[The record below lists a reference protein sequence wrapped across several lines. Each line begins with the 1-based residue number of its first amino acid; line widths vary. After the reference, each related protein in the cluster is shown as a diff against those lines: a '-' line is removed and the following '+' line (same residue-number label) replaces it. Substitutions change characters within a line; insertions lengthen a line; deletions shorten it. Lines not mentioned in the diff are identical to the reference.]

1 MDVEKVKRT
10 IAVIPA
16 RKGSKRIPKKNMV
29 PILGKPLVSYTVEAA
44 LKAKEISLICVSSD
58 DDEMLQYLN
67 KKYEMMMIR
76 RPPKFA
82 QDDSPIQDA
91 VNHTVGVLELAQIQ
105 FDIVVI
111 LQANV
116 ILRIPGQ
123 IDECVRALR
132 EDKNLD
138 SCVSVS
144 SSDYPY
150 WTYQISD
157 GKLLYPWET
166 KKPFIKRIELA
177 FRRQEVEDFYR
188 LDGAVQAIRREVLK
202 RTGRKGLHPYLGE
215 RIQAVISS
223 PYSNFEI
230 DTPEDVKVGE
240 ALIRGLSKEAS

>member
-1 MDVEKVKRT
+1 MLDEIEQVKRA
-10 IAVIPA
+10 IAIIPA
-16 RKGSKRIPKKNMV
+16 RKESKRLPGKNML
-29 PILGKPLVSYTVEAA
+29 PLNGKPLIAHTVEAA
-44 LKAKEISLICVSSD
+44 LKSKELGLICASSD
-58 DDEMLQYLN
+58 DDDLLQYVN
-67 KKYEMMMIR
+67 KQYGVMMIR
-76 RPPKFA
+76 RPPQLA
-82 QDDSPIQDA
+82 RDNSPIQDA

-144 SSDYPY
+144 RSDYPY
-150 WTYQISD
+150 WAYQIRD

-166 KKPFIKRIELA
+166 KKPFIKRVKLA
-177 FRRQEVEDFYR
+177 FRRQEVVEDFYR

-202 RTGRKGLHPYLGE
+202 RTRGRKGLHPYLGE

-223 PYSNFEI
+223 PYSNFEV
-230 DTPEDVKVGE
+230 DTTEDVKVGE
-240 ALIRGLSKEAS
+240 ALIRGPS

>member
-1 MDVEKVKRT
+1 MEEIKR
-10 IAVIPA
+10 AVGIIPA
-16 RKGSKRIPKKNMV
+16 RKNSKRLPGKNML
-29 PILGKPLVSYTVEAA
+29 PLAGKPLIAYTVEAA
-44 LKAKEISLICVSSD
+44 LESKELELICASSD
-58 DDEMLQYLN
+58 DDDLLQYVN
-67 KKYEMMMIR
+67 KQYGVMMIR

-82 QDDSPIQDA
+82 RDDSPIQDA
-91 VNHTVGVLELAQIQ
+91 VNHTIGVLELAMIQ
-105 FDIVVI
+105 FEIVVI

-116 ILRIPGQ
+116 VLRVPGQ
-123 IDECVRALR
+123 IDEGVRALR
-132 EDKNLD
+132 EDETSD

-144 SSDYPY
+144 RSDYPY
-150 WTYQISD
+150 WAYQISD

-177 FRRQEVEDFYR
+177 FRRQEVVEDFYR
-188 LDGAVQAIRREVLK
+188 LDGAVQAIRRKVLK
-202 RTGRKGLHPYLGE
+202 QTRGRKGLHPYLGE